1 MKIAVWKMAN
11 KLALGKDNINVE
23 QINYTPKEIYK
34 EIANILK
41 GICER
46 NGTRIKLGTGIL
58 LPLPR
63 PKKTQGPVK
72 NLRRITLLEVI
83 QKVLVENLHEYD
95 KRQDQQTSVPITE
108 CVQKIQKLHQCSMG
122 SQVDDY

>member
-1 MKIAVWKMAN
+1 MAN

-23 QINYTPKEIYK
+23 QINCTPKEIYK
-34 EIANILK
+34 EIANVLN
-41 GICER
+41 GIYER

-63 PKKTQGPVK
+63 AKKTQGPVK
-72 NLRRITLLEVI
+72 NLRRITLLQVI

-95 KRQDQQTSVPITE
+95 RRQDQQTSAPITE
-108 CVQKIQKLHQCSMG
+108 CVQKIQKLHQCSMA
-122 SQVDDY
+122 SQVDGY